1 MTSDVPDA
9 TVLTIETLGPDDG
22 TLTLRCRGEID
33 YSTVRLLREHAETAL
48 IDPAPTV
55 VLDLDRVTFL
65 DSAGLGT
72 LVEIHRQLQAEDRAM
87 VLRTSQANTLK
98 VLETTGMTGFFT
110 VRPA

>member
-48 IDPAPTV
+48 ID
-55 VLDLDRVTFL
+55 
-65 DSAGLGT
+65 SAGLGT